1 MLSSFS
7 YLTDAVAPSA
17 TLDPSRWTPR
27 PSRPLSRR
35 PLSCVARRSLGWRS
49 FLSFLCE
56 CRSCSLFRR
65 ATRPSRPVPSR
76 LRRRFVPAPL
86 HDHAVERQAADPS
99 HARRQIIG
107 PDLSV
112 RLQCPECAPRK
123 PEIIEEFGSGD
134 LVCGGCGLV
143 LGDRIVDTRSEWRVR
158 LTHRA
163 VTPDNQAAD
172 GKYARQSPQTF
183 ANDEGDDPSR
193 VGSASNPLDGPETF
207 ETGISFRDGNTGLSR
222 ELQRAAFK
230 ASTKSEKTLSTAYTD
245 IGALTE
251 KISLGK
257 GITDTAKQL
266 FKRASEEGVLKGKP
280 QEAVIAACI
289 FIACRMGNSPRTFK
303 EICVLTQV
311 PKKLLGQCYKAL
323 ERAFEVKASG
333 GGSVDTSGAPAA
345 TPPAAPT
352 PPASARDSAAPL
364 SAEALAHAENSSETR
379 VISQML
385 PRFISNLG
393 LSQTPG
399 FQSAC
404 LHILIAGKALGLIDG
419 RSPLTVVGSLLYF
432 ASHLWGVGKSAKEVC
447 AVVDTTESTIRGRYK
462 VLVEERERLVKKEWV
477 ESGIADFARL
487 PN

>member
-1 MLSSFS
+1 MSGYQPFPRAKHLQAGPKA
-7 YLTDAVAPSA
+7 AVP
-17 TLDPSRWTPR
+17 
-27 PSRPLSRR
+27 
-35 PLSCVARRSLGWRS
+35 
-49 FLSFLCE
+49 
-56 CRSCSLFRR
+56 
-65 ATRPSRPVPSR
+65 
-76 LRRRFVPAPL
+76 
-86 HDHAVERQAADPS
+86 
-99 HARRQIIG
+99 QIIG

-112 RLQCPECAPRK
+112 RLICPECEPDR

-143 LGDRIVDTRSEWRVR
+143 LGDKIVDTRSEWR
-158 LTHRA
+158 
-163 VTPDNQAAD
+163 
-172 GKYARQSPQTF
+172 TF

-207 ETGISFRDGNTGLSR
+207 ETSISFRDNNSGLSR

-230 ASTKSEKTLSTAYTD
+230 SSSKSEKTISSAFSD
-245 IGALTE
+245 IGHLCE

-257 GITDTAKQL
+257 NITDTAKQL

-280 QEAVIAACI
+280 QEAVVAACI

-303 EICVLTQV
+303 EICTLTEV

-333 GGSVDTSGAPAA
+333 NGSIPINDPSTPLPSTPTSTTSVSNVSSNNNGINSSSLSNSSSISSAPPPISSAALAAA
-345 TPPAAPT
+345 TG
-352 PPASARDSAAPL
+352 DPL
-364 SAEALAHAENSSETR
+364 SQAVLDAAANESETR

-393 LSQTPG
+393 LSTYPG
-399 FQSAC
+399 FQGAC
-404 LHILIAGKALGLIDG
+404 MDVLIAGKALGLIDG

-432 ASHLWGVGKSAKEVC
+432 TTHLWGCPKTTKEVC
-447 AVVDTTESTIRGRYK
+447 TVVDTTEGTIRGRYK
-462 VLVEERERLVKKEWV
+462 VLYEMREKLCKPEWL
-477 ESGIADFARL
+477 ESGKADMSRL

>member
-1 MLSSFS
+1 MAPATSSAAGAAS
-7 YLTDAVAPSA
+7 SSA
-17 TLDPSRWTPR
+17 TASSTRGPSGECVLRARLERWR
-27 PSRPLSRR
+27 
-35 PLSCVARRSLGWRS
+35 
-49 FLSFLCE
+49 
-56 CRSCSLFRR
+56 
-65 ATRPSRPVPSR
+65 
-76 LRRRFVPAPL
+76 
-86 HDHAVERQAADPS
+86 
-99 HARRQIIG
+99 
-107 PDLSV
+107 
-112 RLQCPECAPRK
+112 
-123 PEIIEEFGSGD
+123 GSG
-134 LVCGGCGLV
+134 
-143 LGDRIVDTRSEWRVR
+143 RVPW
-158 LTHRA
+158 LISLAFALARA
-163 VTPDNQAAD
+163 PA
-172 GKYARQSPQTF
+172 SQTF

-230 ASTKSEKTLSTAYTD
+230 ASTKSEKTLSSAYTD

-303 EICVLTQV
+303 EICTLTQV

-333 GGSVDTSGAPAA
+333 GGSVDTTTPAGV
-345 TPPAAPT
+345 PPAAPVLS
-352 PPASARDSAAPL
+352 AADQAAARDPLAPL

-393 LSQTPG
+393 LSHTSG

-404 LHILIAGKALGLIDG
+404 LHILVAGKALGLIDG

-462 VLVEERERLVKKEWV
+462 VLVEERVRLVKPEWV
-477 ESGIADFARL
+477 ENGVADFSRL
-487 PN
+487 PA